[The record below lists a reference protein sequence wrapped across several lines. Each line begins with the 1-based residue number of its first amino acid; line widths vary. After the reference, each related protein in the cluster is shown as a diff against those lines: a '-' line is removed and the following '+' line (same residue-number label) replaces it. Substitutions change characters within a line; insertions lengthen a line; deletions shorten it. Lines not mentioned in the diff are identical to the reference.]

1 MNLPGQ
7 HSIRVLHK
15 LTKSRTTQLI
25 TKVNSF
31 KQAETPRYAI
41 SCSSSTPTMTSP
53 FSDLIHQ
60 TLSNPTHGASNI
72 SDKLFIDAR
81 NVARRITWGTQIGR
95 AKCFVLNTRDL
106 KWCVTYFLRC
116 ESQYFDVA
124 PIWSCLGFPWYMFC
138 KFQFSTFTT

>member
-15 LTKSRTTQLI
+15 LKKSRTTQLI

-81 NVARRITWGTQIGR
+81 NVARRIT
-95 AKCFVLNTRDL
+95 
-106 KWCVTYFLRC
+106 
-116 ESQYFDVA
+116 
-124 PIWSCLGFPWYMFC
+124 
-138 KFQFSTFTT
+138 